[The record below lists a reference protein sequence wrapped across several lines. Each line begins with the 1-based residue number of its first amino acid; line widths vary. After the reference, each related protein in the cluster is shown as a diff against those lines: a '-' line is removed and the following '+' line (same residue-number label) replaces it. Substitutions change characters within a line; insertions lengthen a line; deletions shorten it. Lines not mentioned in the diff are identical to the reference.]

1 MYLCVLFLFFVGEVE
16 VLLGGEVETHGH
28 THTHT
33 HTHTHVP
40 LNDLVLERVTS
51 KTEFVPR
58 CRGMSFPKD
67 TPSESRPEIEIELT
81 LGSES

>member
-1 MYLCVLFLFFVGEVE
+1 MYLCVLFFVGEVE
-16 VLLGGEVETHGH
+16 VLLGGEVETHG
-28 THTHT
+28 HTHT

-58 CRGMSFPKD
+58 CRGMLFPKD
-67 TPSESRPEIEIELT
+67 TPSESRPAIEIELT